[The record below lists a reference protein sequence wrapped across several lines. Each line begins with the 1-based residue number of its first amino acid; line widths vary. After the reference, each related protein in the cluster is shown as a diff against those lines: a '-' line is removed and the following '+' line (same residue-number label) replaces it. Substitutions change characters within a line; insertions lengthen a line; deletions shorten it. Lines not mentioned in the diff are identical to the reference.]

1 MSAILFQIQ
10 SSIIVLLM
18 IWGVSKRRVRKL
30 HIKIM
35 SSVIIWDIILIL
47 QIELNRGAVAKA
59 SKVAKNHWL
68 MNLHVA
74 MAVATVLLYFVLI
87 YSGRKLL
94 KGNNEIRSLHQKTGM
109 SAFSLRILTYVT
121 SFFVVE

>member
-1 MSAILFQIQ
+1 MSAVLFQIQ

-18 IWGVSKRRVRKL
+18 IWGVSKRRVRNL
-30 HIKIM
+30 HVKIM

-47 QIELNRGAVAKA
+47 QIELSRGAVAKA
-59 SKVAKNHWL
+59 SKVSKNHWL
-68 MNLHVA
+68 MNLHVS

-94 KGNNEIRSLHQKTGM
+94 KGDEQIRNLHQRTGM
-109 SAFSLRILTYVT
+109 SAFSLRLLTYVT
-121 SFFVVE
+121 SFFVVD